1 MKLLF
6 ENWREFINE
15 QKTALGN
22 EGARAYGDLVP
33 FKAKPNAY
41 KLYRGAD
48 PPGFVFPF
56 MMQGAAHDGKD
67 IYFRSEEEQE
77 EWLAKGQVFAPEE
90 DDPKFK
96 LDRKKVL
103 YNTKDFIKWYELALQ
118 ELNMEGGFS
127 DVEVGQLS
135 SLPFKGVISC
145 PNGDCY
151 KKMLAL
157 GHVKYD
163 YMNKPISAAKKLKLR
178 GSARRT
184 PAEFIV
190 LHISQAFHPRGTQ
203 ATLAGKK
210 ASTNY
215 EVTQNG
221 IIYEYVES
229 EQYTH
234 HAGWINEY
242 AIGVDFT
249 GRAQMK
255 GKMKGAYQMHD
266 KDPPEAFAAEPLS
279 QGGKLVSHLCKKYN
293 IPQVVAPY
301 NFRYLFNKALIE
313 ISRERKEVDVIRQMW
328 YGPTKKE
335 FMALQE
341 LNIRDLLK
349 QFGYGIIPH
358 KVVNPNHGCPGPNFE
373 YSSFG
378 DVSGHNI
385 AGVQQKLSEILES
398 SHNNDL
404 AVFISSMKKD
414 IRVAQRVK
422 ANKAARRLAG
432 VTKE

>member
-1 MKLLF
+1 MKPLF

-15 QKTALGN
+15 QSTALDN
-22 EGARAYGDLVP
+22 EEHPTYGDLVP

-41 KLYRGAD
+41 KLYKGVD
-48 PPGFVFPF
+48 PPGLAFSY
-56 MMQGAAHDGKD
+56 MMQGAAPDGKD
-67 IYFRSEEEQE
+67 IYFRSKEEQE
-77 EWLAKGQVFAPEE
+77 EWLAQGQVFAYDRK
-90 DDPKFK
+90 DDTEFEFK
-96 LDRKKVL
+96 TKKVL

-163 YMNKPISAAKKLKLR
+163 YMNKPISAAKKLRLR

-190 LHISQAFHPRGTQ
+190 LHITETYHPRSTQ
-203 ATLAGKK
+203 AALADKK

-215 EVTQNG
+215 EITQDG
-221 IIYEYVES
+221 IIYEYVAS
-229 EQYTH
+229 EEYTQ
-234 HAGWINEY
+234 HAGWINSY
-242 AIGVDFT
+242 SVGIDFT
-249 GRAQMK
+249 GNVQ
-255 GKMKGAYQMHD
+255 GKQHQFAYKMH
-266 KDPPEAFAAEPLS
+266 KNDPPGQFNAEPLS
-279 QGGKLVSHLCKKYN
+279 QGNKLVSHLCKKYN

-301 NFRYLFNKALIE
+301 NFRYLFNKALIN
-313 ISRERKEVDVIRQMW
+313 ISKERKEVGVIKHMW
-328 YGPTKKE
+328 YGSTKKE

-341 LNIRDLLK
+341 LDIRDLLK

-358 KVVNPNHGCPGPNFE
+358 KVVNPDHGCPGPNFE

-378 DVSGHNI
+378 DVSGHNV
-385 AGVQQKLSEILES
+385 ASVQQRLS
-398 SHNNDL
+398 
-404 AVFISSMKKD
+404 
-414 IRVAQRVK
+414 
-422 ANKAARRLAG
+422 
-432 VTKE
+432 